1 MAKTLHLFACP
12 DRRTHPSPA
21 TQRLFQRLEPVG
33 VTISTFMVLVGE
45 VLQPLDD
52 KTQYIAMAK
61 VQVINQQI
69 QDELLRCDIW
79 GVQGCDNL
87 SEHLGM
93 L

>member
-1 MAKTLHLFACP
+1 
-12 DRRTHPSPA
+12 
-21 TQRLFQRLEPVG
+21 
-33 VTISTFMVLVGE
+33 MVLVGE